1 VRFEVALLLVI
12 AGSGLLLGAAI
23 TLWYALHAGDE
34 EPYRAEADQAIAL
47 TKPPEPRNPYRS
59 VDRG

>member
-12 AGSGLLLGAAI
+12 AGSGLLLGVAI
-23 TLWYALHAGDE
+23 TLWYALRVTNP
-34 EPYRAEADQAIAL
+34 EPYRDEADQAIAL